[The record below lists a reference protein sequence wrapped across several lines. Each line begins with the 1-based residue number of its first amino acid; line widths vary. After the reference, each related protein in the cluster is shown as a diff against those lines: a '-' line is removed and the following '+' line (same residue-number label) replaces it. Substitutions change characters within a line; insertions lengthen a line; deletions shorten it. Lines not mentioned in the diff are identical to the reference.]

1 MPKDA
6 RVNLRDAPSPQ
17 DLDRI
22 ALQLGRVPRS
32 VRYVRARC
40 ATGWPTVIE
49 TEPRLPDGTPFP
61 TFFYLTCKRVNS
73 DISTL
78 ESESLMRTYQA
89 QLSADS
95 QLSDRYRRAHEQY
108 LAERDSITPVAE
120 IDGVSAGG
128 MPERVKCLHAL
139 VAHSLAVG
147 PGVNPIGD
155 GALAA
160 LVERGQWPHAGPCV
174 PGVGDQA

>member
-1 MPKDA
+1 MLHDA
-6 RVNLRDAPSPQ
+6 LVNLRDAPTAN

-22 ALQLGRVPRS
+22 ALQLGRAPRG

-40 ATGWPTVIE
+40 TTGWPTVIE

-61 TFFYLTCKRVNS
+61 TFFYLTCKRLNS
-73 DISTL
+73 DISTF
-78 ESESLMRTYQA
+78 ESESLMREYQA
-89 QLSADS
+89 QLRVDS
-95 QLSDRYRRAHEQY
+95 ELSTRYRRAHEAY
-108 LAERDSITPVAE
+108 VAERDSIVPVVE
-120 IDGVSAGG
+120 IAGISAGG

-155 GALAA
+155 AA
-160 LVERGQWPHAGPCV
+160 VEELVERGQWPHAGPCV
-174 PGVGDQA
+174 SGAEVQT